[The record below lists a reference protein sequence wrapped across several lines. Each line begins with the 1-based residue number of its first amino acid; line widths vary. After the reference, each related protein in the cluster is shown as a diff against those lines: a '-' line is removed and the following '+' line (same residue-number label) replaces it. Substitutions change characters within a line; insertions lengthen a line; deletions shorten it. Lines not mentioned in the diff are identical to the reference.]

1 MKQEQAVFTALADA
15 RTKYSGSVTVDQ
27 KAKAAGEV
35 ESALGRLLAVV
46 ENYPVL
52 KSSETMQT
60 FMAELAGTENRVSV
74 ERKRFNESV
83 SYYNLKTK
91 TFPSSLFAKMFGF
104 DSANYFES
112 DSGAEKAPAV
122 KF

>member
-1 MKQEQAVFTALADA
+1 
-15 RTKYSGSVTVDQ
+15 
-27 KAKAAGEV
+27 
-35 ESALGRLLAVV
+35 
-46 ENYPVL
+46 
-52 KSSETMQT
+52 
-60 FMAELAGTENRVSV
+60 LAGTENRVSV